1 LMADIPAGRSSRNGL
16 VVAHVPDRRWRPRRT
31 LICRIRRSPIPGIAV
46 APRQRPRFLAWCF
59 SVRIV
64 SIRIRRSP
72 VSDAAVAPWERP
84 RFRVD
89 DSGVRVVSIRIRRS
103 PVPHSAIAPL
113 VRPRPGSIVRAVVSG
128 PTVAPFDIFAF
139 DETTLINNA
148 RAAAPGASIV
158 VRVGRTVGRTI
169 DRTVDRVGIVIVTGL
184 CGHHE

>member
-1 LMADIPAGRSSRNGL
+1 MMADIPAGRSSRNGL

-31 LICRIRRSPIPGIAV
+31 LICRIRRSPIPDIAV

-84 RFRVD
+84 RFRID
-89 DSGVRVVSIRIRRS
+89 DSCVRVVSIRIRRS
-103 PVPHSAIAPL
+103 HSAIAPR
-113 VRPRPGSIVRAVVSG
+113 VRPRPGSIVRVVVSG

-148 RAAAPGASIV
+148 RAAAPGAPIV
-158 VRVGRTVGRTI
+158 VRVGRTI
-169 DRTVDRVGIVIVTGL
+169 DRTINRAIDRVGIVIVTGL
-184 CGHHE
+184 RGHHE